1 MFTDNI
7 TKCQNKIFLVIFAL
21 QKIYTAGCRIF
32 FQELCCQ
39 AFIFLFYILKRWTY
53 YIFRIIRVAE
63 QFNRRINI
71 IFQVTEANDFTET
84 FLLVQYS
91 VGTTECLQQTVIF
104 HILIHIKCVQFFTVK
119 TSKEHSHDKTK
130 VKRFHIRFLLF
141 HAQIDVIIVGTEV
154 FCSKSSAE
162 HIVIIVH
169 NCLQFISLTHTL
181 FCILPCTHAG
191 LFIIQT
197 IVGSVSKHST
207 YTDFRIQRFEYLV
220 ISYEHRHGLHSKQG
234 IKLSVECGF
243 VEIVKDK
250 LGDFLHTSL
259 IVVVNNFVAVIILHK
274 ESKHV
279 FIGYGI
285 LNKIFMKTISEY
297 LLSGMPIYRIFSKNR
312 CSREAKDLSI
322 VKELHNLL
330 MTIPKVATMTLIKYH
345 HDT

>member
-104 HILIHIKCVQFFTVK
+104 HILIYIERIQFFTVE
-119 TSKEHSHDKTK
+119 TGKEHTHDKTK

-154 FCSKSSAE
+154 FCSKGSAE

-169 NCLQFISLTHTL
+169 NCLQPHPHPL
-181 FCILPCTHAG
+181 
-191 LFIIQT
+191 
-197 IVGSVSKHST
+197 
-207 YTDFRIQRFEYLV
+207 
-220 ISYEHRHGLHSKQG
+220 
-234 IKLSVECGF
+234 
-243 VEIVKDK
+243 
-250 LGDFLHTSL
+250 LHTALYPCRS
-259 IVVVNNFVAVIILHK
+259 V
-274 ESKHV
+274 
-279 FIGYGI
+279 
-285 LNKIFMKTISEY
+285 
-297 LLSGMPIYRIFSKNR
+297 
-312 CSREAKDLSI
+312 
-322 VKELHNLL
+322 
-330 MTIPKVATMTLIKYH
+330 H
-345 HDT
+345 HPDYCWQRK

>member
-1 MFTDNI
+1 M
-7 TKCQNKIFLVIFAL
+7 
-21 QKIYTAGCRIF
+21 
-32 FQELCCQ
+32 
-39 AFIFLFYILKRWTY
+39 
-53 YIFRIIRVAE
+53 
-63 QFNRRINI
+63 
-71 IFQVTEANDFTET
+71 
-84 FLLVQYS
+84 
-91 VGTTECLQQTVIF
+91 IF
-104 HILIHIKCVQFFTVK
+104 HILIYIERIQFFTVE
-119 TSKEHSHDKTK
+119 TGKEHTHDKTK

-154 FCSKSSAE
+154 FCSKGSAE

-297 LLSGMPIYRIFSKNR
+297 LLSSMPIYRIFSKNR